1 MSKSD
6 DDDESGIRRH
16 HPLVWG
22 SGVCLSR
29 DDGERGRKKEG
40 RLIIRSEGLQ
50 SQLGGLW
57 TSDSASRLRWTA
69 KESRRCLW
77 RSKSRE
83 VDPLWV
89 LPERRSLVVGDW
101 RGGGFGCG
109 CRGVL
114 FVDWYVD
121 SLVYRSRMGMIGAWS
136 EYRLD
141 WGLYSTKRVCWTL
154 KISVEDVTL
163 LPTDRVIDQDCFRDP
178 EVKRLVFL
186 YLWISID
193 SRESF
198 IAHSFS
204 VRFIAQTIT
213 IIDGVTPRKTRT
225 VSALT
230 CRFT

>member
-1 MSKSD
+1 MYRINIHSSYQHFRLLPLQKPTLQHHQLSSNGYRSPEPD
-6 DDDESGIRRH
+6 DD
-16 HPLVWG
+16 
-22 SGVCLSR
+22 
-29 DDGERGRKKEG
+29 ERGRKEEG

-69 KESRRCLW
+69 GESRRCLW

-141 WGLYSTKRVCWTL
+141 WGLYSTKRVCWTQW
-154 KISVEDVTL
+154 KTL
-163 LPTDRVIDQDCFRDP
+163 RYY
-178 EVKRLVFL
+178 RL
-186 YLWISID
+186 
-193 SRESF
+193 
-198 IAHSFS
+198 
-204 VRFIAQTIT
+204 
-213 IIDGVTPRKTRT
+213 T
-225 VSALT
+225 VW
-230 CRFT
+230 